1 MDEIEKERKRLN
13 NRMAGYNILQTI
25 NFMSELNLWF
35 IFFSDIFLYILLTF
49 AEDLLLLYLLFE
61 NFICFMYFIN

>member
-1 MDEIEKERKRLN
+1 
-13 NRMAGYNILQTI
+13 MAGYNILQTI